1 MKSVSSSFSQYLNK
15 TENTQQLSDWISHN
29 TSTKIDALKQATRI
43 AFEYNKYQSD
53 LQTYGVLEKFATPDE
68 VLKKGT
74 GDCDCKSGLIVSVL
88 DGLPLE
94 LKPDETR
101 VTVGRFISFPPNPRE
116 YHAWAEARIGDRWY
130 ILDGTS
136 GKVIPTPTPRYMREF
151 SIYPDKVTMAE
162 PISELANVAFGLPL
176 IPILEMIDALEK

>member
-101 VTVGRFISFPPNPRE
+101 VTVGRYISSASKPNE
-116 YHAWAEARIGDRWY
+116 YHAFAEALVDGRWY
-130 ILDGTS
+130 VLDGTS
-136 GKVIPTPTPRYMREF
+136 GRVVAMPNPQYLRMF
-151 SIYPDKVTMAE
+151 SIYPDKVVIHDPVMETAS
-162 PISELANVAFGLPL
+162 ILFGLPL
-176 IPILEMIDALEK
+176 IPILELAEAIQR